1 MSVQT
6 PIELVKDALL
16 AGYMKVPSKE
26 GKILYGEQKDITT
39 KADIDVGQAILD
51 SLKRSSFPLIA
62 YTEEFGK
69 VELHS
74 SPQYS
79 VVFDDIDGSLN
90 YRDGFGM
97 LPHGSIL
104 GVFESPDPKFNECLA
119 SGYLDFNSGNLFY
132 AVKNQG
138 ARLVE
143 GWAKGREEEIQIR
156 TSGRKSISGET
167 FLRFVPDLYMLG
179 GLSQY
184 FVRYG
189 DRAWLGDLRST
200 AVHLALVVCGSI
212 DILVLGDNS
221 HIPTKRRTGE
231 EIGPGYL
238 LVREAG
244 GAMLDWN
251 GRDLGEDRVAL
262 HEKKTFHAVAAATE
276 ELGQEFVEEMHRI
289 PEIVEYMKRKIFR
302 LLKLYPILSSLLQ
315 IQIPLQENG

>member
-1 MSVQT
+1 MQT
-6 PIELVKDALL
+6 PIEVVKSALS
-16 AGYMKVPSKE
+16 AAFSVE
-26 GKILYGEQKDITT
+26 RGKGLYGEQKDITNR
-39 KADIDVGQAILD
+39 ADIDVGQAILN
-51 SLKRSSFPLIA
+51 SLKKSSFPLIA

-79 VVFDDIDGSLN
+79 VVFDDMDGSLN

-138 ARLVE
+138 AYLIE
-143 GWAKGREEEIQIR
+143 GWAKGRKEETQIH
-156 TSGRKSISGET
+156 TSGRKSISDKT

-179 GLSQY
+179 SLSPS
-184 FVRYG
+184 FVRFS

-200 AVHLALVVCGSI
+200 AVHLALVACGSV
-212 DILVLGDNS
+212 DIFILGDNC

-231 EIGPGYL
+231 EVGPGYL
-238 LVREAG
+238 LVKEAG
-244 GAMLDWN
+244 GVMLDWN
-251 GRDLGEDRVAL
+251 GRDLGEERVAL
-262 HEKKTFHAVAAATE
+262 HEKKTFHVVVAATE
-276 ELGQEFVEEMHRI
+276 ELGQEFVEWMHTV
-289 PEIVEYMKRKIFR
+289 PEIVDYIKRKN
-302 LLKLYPILSSLLQ
+302 L
-315 IQIPLQENG
+315 